1 MQSIIFPVLRCVYIS
16 AYQPAGWGGVRLL
29 RQGGGWQSGQIELP
43 VRLTINH
50 DLGFKNEELAKKGE
64 WKYVSPLLEI

>member
-1 MQSIIFPVLRCVYIS
+1 M
-16 AYQPAGWGGVRLL
+16 
-29 RQGGGWQSGQIELP
+29 
-43 VRLTINH
+43 RLTINH